1 MQSLEHAALS
11 FVLNRV
17 LSRACPSTVHRSG
30 TEGEQVN
37 CFTTTYSDTDDP
49 YMVLLSRTGDHVSG
63 LEFDGQ
69 NYKTPKT
76 ISLDA
81 INPKRL
87 AVTHFYGLDEVVYR
101 GARDVAM
108 GLVLGWPYGKIHLHR
123 ISGRLRQR
131 LFNTRSLPIRQRL
144 DILRDV
150 LAASEGRTDGVS
162 ALDLMS
168 HRHGYRWAGHPNW
181 KAHHDALEFHL
192 ELLSDSGELRK
203 SHDGYRPTGLALK
216 TLEESEEQDRKHSAN
231 IRVQVLLAL
240 LAVVTSAAAVVQAG
254 LVKLPPLVD
263 WTEHA
268 KKEDTERA
276 VRATPAVPS
285 PGPPAWEAPT
295 AAVPPRST
303 ASSASAAAANSPGQT
318 KASEATRL

>member
-1 MQSLEHAALS
+1 MQPFERVALR

-17 LSRACPSTVHRSG
+17 LGRACPSTLHRSG
-30 TEGEQVN
+30 VEGEQVN
-37 CFTTTYSDTDDP
+37 CFTSTYSESDVP
-49 YMVLLSRTGDHVSG
+49 YMVLLGISGDEVSG

-76 ISLDA
+76 IPLAA

-87 AVTHFYGLDEVVYR
+87 AVTHFFGLDEVVYL

-108 GLVLGWPYGKIHLHR
+108 GLMLGWPYAKIYLHR
-123 ISGRLRQR
+123 LSDRLRQR
-131 LFNTRSLPIRQRL
+131 LFNTRSLPVRRRL

-150 LAASEGRTDGVS
+150 LAASEGRTGGVG

-181 KAHHDALEFHL
+181 KAHHDALELHL
-192 ELLSDSGELRK
+192 ELLSDSGELRRT
-203 SHDGYRPTGLALK
+203 HDGYRPTGLALK
-216 TLEESEEQDRKHSAN
+216 TLEESEEQDRRHSAN
-231 IRVQVLLAL
+231 IRVQVLLAF

-263 WTEHA
+263 WTEKAKMEDAGHA
-268 KKEDTERA
+268 EMPTSKASQPAIA
-276 VRATPAVPS
+276 VRDLPPLVTAPS
-285 PGPPAWEAPT
+285 SA
-295 AAVPPRST
+295 
-303 ASSASAAAANSPGQT
+303 ASSGSPAATSAHGQG
-318 KASEATRL
+318 KAK